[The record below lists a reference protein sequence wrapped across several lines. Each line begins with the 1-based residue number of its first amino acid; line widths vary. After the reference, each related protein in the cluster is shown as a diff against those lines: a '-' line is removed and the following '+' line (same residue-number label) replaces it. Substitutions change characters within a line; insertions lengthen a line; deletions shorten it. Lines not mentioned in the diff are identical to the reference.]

1 MWIFS
6 LLLWQDEAMCGRMNI
21 TDSPFVRELMKGLGM
36 STYPRAKNNIAPG
49 STAGILIESSEG
61 RQLQQAYW
69 SLLIEPKVNKPGYRP
84 NPKWATFN
92 SKSTRLQSSRLWSSA
107 FKSQR
112 AIIPASCFFEWKDK
126 VCHAIAPLDKAIA
139 FAGLYRTW
147 EFAGETIYSFSVI
160 TLPGQAAFRHIHQK
174 SYPLMLEEQE
184 YDLWLDPNSKNPTS
198 FQSLLDS
205 GIRQDI
211 SVIPV
216 DSPENMEVV
225 GESEIISRQAA

>member
-1 MWIFS
+1 
-6 LLLWQDEAMCGRMNI
+6 MCGRMNV

-36 STYPRAKNNIAPG
+36 SAYPRAKNNIAPG
-49 STAGILIESSEG
+49 STSDILIEGPEG
-61 RQLQQAYW
+61 RQLHEAYW
-69 SLLIEPKVNKPGYRP
+69 SLLIEPRVNKPGYRP

-107 FKSQR
+107 FKSKR

-126 VCHAIAPLDKAIA
+126 VCHAIAPIDRAIA
-139 FAGLYRTW
+139 FAGLYRSW
-147 EFAGETIYSFSVI
+147 DFDGETVYSFSVI
-160 TLPGQAAFRHIHQK
+160 TLPGQKAFRHIHEK

-184 YDLWLDPNSKNPTS
+184 YDRWLDSNANKPDSL
-198 FQSLLDS
+198 QDLLDS
-205 GIRQDI
+205 GIRKDI

-225 GESEIISRQAA
+225 GETEIISRQAA